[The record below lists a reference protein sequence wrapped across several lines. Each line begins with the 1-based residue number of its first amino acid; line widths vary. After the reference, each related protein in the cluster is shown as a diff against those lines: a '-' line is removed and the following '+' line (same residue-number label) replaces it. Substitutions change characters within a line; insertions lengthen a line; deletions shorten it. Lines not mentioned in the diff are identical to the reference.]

1 MTTSPLSPSL
11 KGLSTFFTPIDTA
24 LSALAIV
31 TRSKH
36 QSLDQHL
43 DQYRRDFFEQYRAMV
58 ALDNPCPQ
66 PGVGAPIESE
76 EFPEQEEDPRTHQ
89 DVHAAGQVAN
99 LAGSYIP
106 FESLDCLEFH
116 NNQSTMG
123 TTVQDAGGLVQNNS
137 MIGNSQDTPADLAD
151 IILQPL

>member
-1 MTTSPLSPSL
+1 
-11 KGLSTFFTPIDTA
+11 
-24 LSALAIV
+24 
-31 TRSKH
+31 
-36 QSLDQHL
+36 
-43 DQYRRDFFEQYRAMV
+43 MV

-66 PGVGAPIESE
+66 SGVGAPIESK
-76 EFPEQEEDPRTHQ
+76 EFPEQEENPRTHR

-106 FESLDCLEFH
+106 FENLDCLEVQ